1 MTNDKRKHFLLILIL
16 GALTALAPFS
26 IDMYLPGFPAIAK
39 DLHSSIAEV
48 SLSLSSFFIGVSF
61 GQLLYG
67 PLLDRFGR
75 KRPLHIGLVVYL
87 LASLGCVFVTSVD
100 ALIALRFLQALG
112 CCACTVAATAMVRD
126 LFPVEENAK
135 VFSMLLLVVGA
146 SPMLAPAIGGYVS
159 EFMGW
164 HYIFV
169 ILTALAAVILAASYW
184 KLPESYQPDPNYSLM
199 PAPIIRSFLFVI
211 KEPRF
216 TTYAV
221 GGAIVFAGLLSYV
234 AGSPYVFLEIFK
246 VSGTQY
252 SLIFAALAA
261 GLIGSGQVN
270 SALLKKY
277 KSEQIIIVALAV
289 QALTGI
295 VLVTGAGNGWLGLA
309 GTLAT
314 IFIFLS
320 CAGFIFPN
328 ASALSMAPFAQH
340 AGSASALMGA
350 LQMGLG
356 ALASVAVSLLS
367 KNDHTAFPMTGVMAG
382 CSLLALC
389 ILFAG
394 SRFIRP
400 STAKKIAQEA
410 GQLSDAAA

>member
-1 MTNDKRKHFLLILIL
+1 MTKRKHFFLILIL

-39 DLHSSIAEV
+39 DLHTTIAEI
-48 SLSLSSFFIGVSF
+48 SLSLSSFFIGVSA

-87 LASLGCVFVTSVD
+87 LASLGCIFVTSVD

-135 VFSMLLLVVGA
+135 VFSMLLLVVGV
-146 SPMLAPAIGGYVS
+146 SPMLAQAVGGYVT
-159 EFMGW
+159 EFLGW
-164 HYIFV
+164 HYIFI
-169 ILTALAAVILAASYW
+169 ILTALAAIILAGAYW
-184 KLPESYQPDPNYSLM
+184 GLPESYPPDPSYSLK
-199 PAPIIRSFLFVI
+199 PGPITRSFLFVI

-252 SLIFAALAA
+252 SLIFALLAA

-270 SALLKKY
+270 SLLLKKY
-277 KSEQIIIVALAV
+277 KSEQIILVALFF
-289 QALTGI
+289 QAITGI
-295 VLVTGAGNGWLGLA
+295 VLVTGASNGWLGLA
-309 GTLAT
+309 GMLAT

-367 KNDHTAFPMTGVMAG
+367 KSDHSSFPMTGVMAG
-382 CSLLALC
+382 CSVLALC
-389 ILFAG
+389 ILFTG
-394 SRFIRP
+394 SRVIHYR
-400 STAKKIAQEA
+400 TAKSIAQPFPK
-410 GQLSDAAA
+410 